1 MKVVKTR
8 LDLQNDD
15 TKSNVILLGTWC
27 IKNNS
32 DLFEN
37 INSYKIFPY
46 HWEDKDKFI
55 KDYDYLD
62 RIYEKKLTSIR
73 CRELPEFISRF

>member
-1 MKVVKTR
+1 MKVAKTR

-37 INSYKIFPY
+37 INSCSFEYF
-46 HWEDKDKFI
+46 D
-55 KDYDYLD
+55 
-62 RIYEKKLTSIR
+62 
-73 CRELPEFISRF
+73 